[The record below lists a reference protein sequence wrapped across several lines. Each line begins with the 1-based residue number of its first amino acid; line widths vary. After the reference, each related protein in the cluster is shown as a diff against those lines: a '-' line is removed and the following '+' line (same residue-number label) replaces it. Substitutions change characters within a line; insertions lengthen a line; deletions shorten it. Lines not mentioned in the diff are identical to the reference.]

1 MKKAFLLI
9 VISCFGMSLF
19 AQDIQLPAP
28 QKKGG
33 KPLMEAINQRQTTRT
48 FSDKDLDLQT
58 ISNLMWVAYGYNRED
73 KLVIPTALNKQQF
86 EVYITLKSGVY
97 LYNGKANKLI
107 LKVKGDHRKSAGKQD
122 FVATAPLNFIY
133 VVNTEILDSSVE
145 CGCMV
150 QNVYLYCSSAGL
162 GTVVRGMFDQ
172 NELKKLLNL
181 GEKKKVVLCQT
192 VGYNSGK

>member
-1 MKKAFLLI
+1 MKKIFLLI
-9 VISCFGMSLF
+9 VVSCFGMSLF

-33 KPLMEAINQRQTTRT
+33 KPLMEAINQRQSVRT

-73 KLVIPTALNKQQF
+73 KLVIPTAMDKQQF
-86 EVYITLKSGVY
+86 EIYVALKAGVY
-97 LYNGKANKLI
+97 QYDAKANKLI
-107 LKVKGDHRKSAGKQD
+107 LKVKGDHRKATGKQD
-122 FVATAPLNFIY
+122 YVWNAPVNFIY
-133 VVNTEILDSSVE
+133 VVNSEILDSSVE
-145 CGCMV
+145 CGAIF

-162 GTVVRGMFDQ
+162 GSVVRGYFDQ
-172 NELKKLLNL
+172 AELKKLLNL

-192 VGYNSGK
+192 VGYKAG